1 MTKLIKFS
9 NFTKLWNDINEW
21 MYELL
26 VNNKFDIIT
35 YFKNEKYFSAFN
47 LCDKENTT
55 VYSSFMANDICKKL

>member
-1 MTKLIKFS
+1 
-9 NFTKLWNDINEW
+9 